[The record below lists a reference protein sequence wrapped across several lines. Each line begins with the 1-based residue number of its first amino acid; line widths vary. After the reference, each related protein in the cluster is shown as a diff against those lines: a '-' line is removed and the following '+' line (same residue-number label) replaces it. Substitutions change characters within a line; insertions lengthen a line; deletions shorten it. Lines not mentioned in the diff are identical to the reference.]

1 MRLRLT
7 LFLLLLLVG
16 LQSCV
21 SKKEIVYL
29 QEYQNNNITKSL
41 QNYEPVIQRDDV
53 LFIQIVTTDPIAA
66 SPFNLGMGG
75 EQMAMINL
83 AQGAEPFTYL
93 VAADGTIDMPTIG
106 NVKVEGLTKTQC
118 RILLEEKLAPLL
130 KNPIIN
136 IRTVNFRVS
145 VLGEVNR
152 PGIVAKNSD
161 RMTVLEALAGAG
173 DLTIFGKR
181 TNILLIREINGV
193 QSTYTIDLTNA
204 NFMQSPYY
212 YLQNNDVLYVEPRAA
227 RRDSSAVGANAGIV
241 ISAISLLLTAI
252 VLFRR

>member
-1 MRLRLT
+1 MRLHLT

-41 QNYEPVIQRDDV
+41 QNYEPVIQRDD
-53 LFIQIVTTDPIAA
+53 LLIIQIVTADPLAA
-66 SPFNLGMGG
+66 SPYNLGMGG
-75 EQMAMINL
+75 DNVAMENL
-83 AQGAEPFTYL
+83 GQSSEPFTYL
-93 VAADGTIDMPTIG
+93 VAADGTIDMPTLGIL
-106 NVKVEGLTKTQC
+106 KVEGLTKTEC
-118 RILLEEKLAPLL
+118 RSLLQEKLAPFL

-152 PGIVAKNSD
+152 PGIVTKNSD

-173 DLTIFGKR
+173 DLTIYGKR

-227 RRDSSAVGANAGIV
+227 KRDSSAVGSNAGIV
-241 ISAISLLLTAI
+241 ISAISLLLTII